1 MITLRRSQ
9 ERGHA
14 NHGWLDS
21 FHSFSFADYYDPEH
35 MGYGPLRV
43 INEDVVAPGGGFGM
57 HPHHDMEIITYI
69 ISGSLE
75 HRDSLGNSGVIR
87 PGDVQRM
94 TAGTG
99 ITHSEFNPSASE
111 PVHLLQIWIR
121 PDRKGHE
128 PSYEQKTL
136 APATADAPLRLI
148 ASSNGREGSV
158 RINQSTD
165 LYALQT
171 SDQRSVQLPDMAG
184 KRGWIQVISGKL
196 RVANEELAHGD
207 ALSFVGIE
215 SLTIESLAG
224 SEALIFVMPE

>member
-136 APATADAPLRLI
+136 APPSPTTPLRLI

-165 LYALQT
+165 LYALHA
-171 SDQRSVQLPDMAG
+171 SDQRSLELPDLAG

-196 RVANEELAHGD
+196 RVSGEELAHGD

-215 SLTIESLAG
+215 SLKIESLAG